1 MCLMTMI
8 GDAEACLN
16 GIPMPQYYLKYHHG
30 ILKTVQSSFE
40 LATKA
45 RKLGLDISDI
55 VEPKIAYDLA
65 DRVAKMHNIDIA
77 DRLRTLLSH
86 TSKEKAA
93 LKIAEE
99 IAIGEYGT
107 GDIQTR
113 LNNAVRVSLA
123 IVTEGVTVAPLQGI
137 ADVRLKNNIDGT
149 QYLSISFAGPI
160 RSAGGTEAALTML
173 IADHAR
179 RVVGVAKYIANSYDD
194 ETGRFIEELRIY
206 EREVGNFQ
214 FKVLDE
220 DVTKCIINLPVELDG
235 MDTDPVEVAGHR
247 EMKRISTNRVRG
259 GALRVM
265 NDGLIGRS
273 RKLLNLV
280 ETLKLDGWEW
290 LKELKGAVQT
300 GDDDA
305 VHHRM
310 SEVITGRP
318 VLSMTKKIGG
328 FRLRYGRCYNTGF
341 ATVGIHPAI
350 PILLNDAIV
359 VGTQIKMDMPGKA
372 STIALVDNIEPP
384 IVRLYDGSVL
394 QISTIEQAIRTQS
407 RIEKIL
413 YLGDILISY
422 GDFLENN
429 AHLPPTSYVEEVWA
443 LQLRSKLL
451 TLPLSSLTQLSEN
464 VTGDRLIQLSNE
476 PFITFPTVDEAFIIT
491 KWLNIPLHP
500 KYSFYWDSIT
510 IDEILLLKKKFAEY
524 QQSYPSLNSV
534 DANSTAS
541 PSCLLN
547 DDPRLKDILERL
559 GVIHSL
565 ANENKIIKLDNLNQA
580 CSLSKL
586 LVLEQGAETTKALLP
601 EFQETGIKAK
611 DAIEYI
617 SKTSGIEIKPKF
629 ASSIA
634 VRVGR
639 PEKAAER
646 KMKPPVHV
654 LFPIGS
660 RGGVT
665 RDILKAAKDE
675 SFFTELAN
683 RFCTNC
689 NLPSVGTHCRNCGDL
704 TPLRNLCIICK
715 DEIGDDVNNKQCR
728 RCGKEGKTYSP
739 ISYPL
744 QAVLEKAHQK
754 LDIKAT
760 EPFKGVKT
768 LMSMDKAAEPLE
780 KGILRQKYS
789 LYVFKD
795 GTIRFDSTNEP
806 LTHFKPQ
813 WAMTSIEKLR
823 ELGYNRD
830 YLGMELTS
838 ADQLVELLMQDVI
851 IPLDAAK
858 HLLNVAK
865 FIDEE
870 LVKLYG
876 LEPFYNA
883 SSLED
888 LVGHLIVGLA
898 PHTSVGIIGR
908 IIGFTDSQVCLASP
922 IWHSAKRRDCDG
934 DADSIILLMDA
945 FINFAYGFLPD
956 KIGGL
961 MDAPLLIQPIVLPYE
976 VQRQAHNIDVV
987 HVYPLEFYESTWKQ
1001 LKAGSLVA
1009 KIELL
1014 KNRIGTEN
1022 QFFGYAFTHYTGL
1035 LTTNGKRSAYSRL
1048 NTMEEKL
1055 DMQISTAKLINAVDP
1070 DEVVS
1075 MVLMTHILPDIM
1087 GNMRSYSSQSF
1098 RCSKCGEKYR
1108 RMPIM
1113 GKCIGCENELLQTV
1127 TRGSVE
1133 KYIDIALDLCNRFK
1147 VNDYLRSRVES
1158 LTMELKL
1165 IFKEQKKEQS
1175 TLIEFMS

>member
-1 MCLMTMI
+1 MKMI
-8 GDAEACLN
+8 EDAEILLEN
-16 GIPMPQYYLKYHHG
+16 IHMPQYYLNYQHC
-30 ILKTVQSSFE
+30 ILKNIQKTFE
-40 LATKA
+40 LATRA
-45 RKLGLDISDI
+45 RKRGLDVSDK

-77 DRLRTLLSH
+77 NRLRSLLSH
-86 TSKEKAA
+86 TTKEKTA

-99 IAIGEYGT
+99 IAIGEYGI
-107 GDIQTR
+107 GDLQTR

-123 IVTEGVTVAPLQGI
+123 VVTEGVTVAPLQGI
-137 ADVRLKNNIDGT
+137 ADVQLKNNSDGS

-173 IADHAR
+173 IADHVR
-179 RVVGVAKYIANSYDD
+179 KVAGIEKYIANSYDD
-194 ETGRFIEELRIY
+194 ETGRFVEELRIY

-220 DVTKCIINLPVELDG
+220 DVVKCILSLPVELDG
-235 MDTDPVEVAGHR
+235 MDTDPVEVVGHR
-247 EMKRISTNRVRG
+247 GMKRISTNRVRG
-259 GALRVM
+259 GALRVT

-273 RKLLNLV
+273 RKLLSLV
-280 ETLKLDGWEW
+280 DTLKLNGWDW
-290 LKELKGAVQT
+290 LKDLKGAIQT

-305 VHHRM
+305 IHHRM

-341 ATVGIHPAI
+341 ATIGIHPTV
-350 PILLNDAIV
+350 PVLLSDAVV

-372 STIALVDNIEPP
+372 STIALVDTIEPP
-384 IVRLYDGSVL
+384 IVRLDNGSVV
-394 QISTIEQAIRTQS
+394 QISTIEQAIKIRP

-413 YLGDILISY
+413 YLGDMLISY

-429 AHLPPTSYVEEVWA
+429 AQLLPASYVEEIWA
-443 LQLRSKLL
+443 LQLKSKLS
-451 TLPLSSLTQLSEN
+451 TLPSMPQIGMIEN
-464 VTGDRLIQLSNE
+464 MTKEKLMQFSNE
-476 PFITFPTVDEAFIIT
+476 PFTTIPTVDEAFIIS
-491 KWLNIPLHP
+491 KCLSIPLHP

-510 IDEILLLKKKFAEY
+510 IDEVLLLKEKFAE
-524 QQSYPSLNSV
+524 QQICPQQKNVDKDKKSNCFSFSLHN
-534 DANSTAS
+534 
-541 PSCLLN
+541 N
-547 DDPRLKDILERL
+547 DPKLKDILERL
-559 GVIHSL
+559 GVIHSIK
-565 ANENKIIKLDNLNQA
+565 NGNKDIEIDNIDQA
-580 CSLSKL
+580 YSLTKL
-586 LVLEQGAETTKALLP
+586 LLEPVSKTTKKTLSDP
-601 EFQETGIKAK
+601 IVEMSIKTKEVVEF
-611 DAIEYI
+611 I
-617 SKTSGIEIKPKF
+617 SKISGVEIKSKF

-665 RDILKAAKDE
+665 RDILKAVKDE
-675 SFFTELAN
+675 SFYTELAN
-683 RFCTNC
+683 RFCNNC
-689 NLPSVGTHCRNCGDL
+689 KLPSIGIQCRNCSGL
-704 TPLRNLCIICK
+704 TPLRNLCIICRE
-715 DEIGDDVNNKQCR
+715 DIVDDTDNSKCY
-728 RCGKEGKTYSP
+728 RCGKQGKTYSP

-744 QAVLEKAHQK
+744 KAVLEEAQQK
-754 LDIKAT
+754 LDIRAT
-760 EPFKGVKT
+760 EPLKGVKI
-768 LMSMDKAAEPLE
+768 LMSKDRAAEPLE

-789 LYVFKD
+789 LFTFKD
-795 GTIRFDSTNEP
+795 GTIRFDATNEP
-806 LTHFKPQ
+806 LTHFKPK
-813 WAMTSIEKLR
+813 WTMTSIEKLR
-823 ELGYNRD
+823 ELGYNEDYFGRD
-830 YLGMELTS
+830 LTLP
-838 ADQLVELLMQDVI
+838 DQLVELLMQDVV

-883 SSLED
+883 SSIED
-888 LVGHLIVGLA
+888 LVGHMIVGLA

-908 IIGFTDSQVCLASP
+908 IIGFTDSQVCLGSP
-922 IWHSAKRRDCDG
+922 VWHSAKRRDCDG
-934 DADSIILLMDA
+934 DADSLILLMDA
-945 FINFAYGFLPD
+945 FLNFSYDFLPD

-976 VQRQAHNIDVV
+976 VQRQAHNVDVV
-987 HVYPLEFYESTWKQ
+987 PVYPLEFYEATWKQ
-1001 LKAGSLVA
+1001 SKAGDLSA
-1009 KIELL
+1009 KIETI
-1014 KNRIGTEN
+1014 KNRIGNEN
-1022 QFFGYAFTHYTGL
+1022 QFFNYAFTHFTGL
-1035 LTTNGKRSAYSRL
+1035 LTTNGQRSAYSRL
-1048 NTMEEKL
+1048 NTMDEKL
-1055 DMQISTAKLINAVDP
+1055 EMQIATAKLINAVDP

-1098 RCSKCGEKYR
+1098 RCGRCGEKYR

-1133 KYIDIALDLCNRFK
+1133 KYLGIATNMCNQFK
-1147 VNDYLRSRVES
+1147 INDYLHSRVES

-1175 TLIEFMS
+1175 SLIEFMD